1 MRGVKIRAI
10 LKKWGYINNDLC
22 SFCNCSETLEHC
34 FFLRNWLEEVWKYF
48 HPLLLKLS
56 SLSLSFENLIF
67 LTESL
72 SDPKAVIVSFI
83 VKTILYEILISR
95 YQATFR
101 TKHDTSNTIIQN
113 VKHEI
118 SFRIKHK
125 FDHLRL
131 APFKKLW
138 AVNNCLSKIF
148 DDRLLIINVWYIL

>member
-1 MRGVKIRAI
+1 MTSVPFVTARRHLNIA
-10 LKKWGYINNDLC
+10 
-22 SFCNCSETLEHC
+22 S
-34 FFLRNWLEEVWKYF
+34 FLRNWLEEVWKYF